1 MQVKGVVQAGTP
13 CAQTRPVG
21 RRAAPERILGTLE
34 NRKSSQNR
42 TFNLPPLVTLIKI
55 YLCRN
60 IENQK
65 HNWFRFRNQTRNT
78 QIKNK
83 TIGACKVEEQKN
95 KISEENLRNEQR
107 HSLMFRIP
115 MFLISISH
123 IQWSHIRFQL
133 VVFKISDL

>member
-1 MQVKGVVQAGTP
+1 MTSEPK
-13 CAQTRPVG
+13 
-21 RRAAPERILGTLE
+21 
-34 NRKSSQNR
+34 
-42 TFNLPPLVTLIKI
+42 
-55 YLCRN
+55 YLSRN
-60 IENQK
+60 IEHQNQ
-65 HNWFRFRNQTRNT
+65 NRFRFRNQTRNT